1 MIEKTVKEF
10 KGYRLDDFNVHFAKR
25 SAQCWINIQPG
36 YDYCESLAGPIFH
49 ELEYLGSRTY
59 NTPGCNTSREVL
71 TEVLM
76 ITNLNKSFIEYLG
89 DRASLTQKTNA
100 TYRVPL
106 LEQPEK
112 VGLTKFKR
120 MKFFA

>member
-10 KGYRLDDFNVHFAKR
+10 KGYRLDEFSVHFAKR

-36 YDYCESLAGPIFH
+36 YDYHESLAGPILH
-49 ELEYLGSRTY
+49 ELEYLGNRTY
-59 NTPGCNTSREVL
+59 NTPECHTSREIL

-76 ITNLNKSFIEYLG
+76 ITDLSKSFIEYLG
-89 DRASLTQKTNA
+89 DRAKITQRVNV
-100 TYRVPL
+100 TYRMPL

-112 VGLTKFKR
+112 VGLEKFKR